1 MRFVTFIFF
10 GLSAFALTQA
20 KTPGLDGDKCTW
32 PNDCKSGCCLAKQQT
47 SAGLA
52 KRTAVMR
59 VTSAR
64 IITQEIST
72 GSVVNHQGHVARS

>member
-20 KTPGLDGDKCTW
+20 KKPGLDG
-32 PNDCKSGCCLAKQQT
+32 
-47 SAGLA
+47 
-52 KRTAVMR
+52 AVIR

-64 IITQEIST
+64 VSEPITDEGTGHLSSQIITQEIST